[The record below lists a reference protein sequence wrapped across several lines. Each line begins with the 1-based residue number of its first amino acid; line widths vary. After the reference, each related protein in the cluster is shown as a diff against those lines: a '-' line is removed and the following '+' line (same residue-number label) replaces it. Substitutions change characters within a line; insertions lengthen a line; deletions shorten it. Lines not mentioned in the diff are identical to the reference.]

1 MIKEVIVTSFF
12 YGGVMSFKKKLRKNK
27 FIYQLAVYKHQLNR
41 KRLWIKQRKNYAVN
55 KKLHSDHRLPQVIYS
70 HKTVILRK
78 LGNVDMSLQHN
89 KATNL
94 KLALHHVNGVII
106 EPNEIFSFW
115 YLVGKCTHKKGYK
128 EGLTINNGMPSK
140 GIGGGMCQFTNLI
153 HWLVLHSPL
162 EIIEH
167 HHHNGFDLFPDY
179 GRQVPFGTG
188 TSIMYNYLDYQFKNT
203 TNQCFQLW
211 FEMDEMYLKGELR
224 SELPI
229 SNVYHI
235 KEEKA
240 HFKKVGDSY
249 YRYNEIYRQ
258 TVDPITG
265 ITLSYQKMLSSE
277 AKVMYDESFI
287 PKEQIMT

>member
-1 MIKEVIVTSFF
+1 
-12 YGGVMSFKKKLRKNK
+12 MSLRKKMRQNK
-27 FIYQLAVYKHQLNR
+27 WIYHLAVRKNR
-41 KRLWIKQRKNYAVN
+41 LLRRFDWIKQHKTFAV
-55 KKLHSDHRLPQVIYS
+55 KKAIHIDARLPNIVYT

-78 LGNVDMSLQHN
+78 LGNVDMTLQHN

-94 KLALHHVNGVII
+94 KLALKHVNGVII

-115 YLVGKCTHKKGYK
+115 YLVGKCTQKKGYK
-128 EGLTINNGMPSK
+128 EGLTIRSGMPSK

-162 EIIEH
+162 TILEH

-203 TNQCFQLW
+203 TNQRFQLW
-211 FEMDEMYLKGELR
+211 FEMDDMYFKGEMR
-224 SELPI
+224 SEAPI
-229 SNVYHI
+229 PTVYHI

-240 HFKKVGDSY
+240 HFKKVDDTY
-249 YRYNEIYRQ
+249 YRCNEIYRQ

-265 ITLSYQKMLSSE
+265 ITLAYEKLLSSY
-277 AKVMYDESFI
+277 AKVMYDPSFI
-287 PKEQIMT
+287 PKERIKT